1 MNSIMVF
8 LNGKS
13 KQVKWVFRRTVH
25 FLEICTLLCGFYR
38 IVCVPPAPS
47 AFLTLNTLRH
57 WYSYSPHCSLYILYD
72 TDKENLFDN
81 QELLKL
87 VIISFILVTSTFD
100 SWVILWGEIRSQSLL
115 GVEGLKRK
123 THHTCCISLLGDNK
137 FNNWVIINLMLS
149 MWKDILVL
157 GSSSNDFCVC
167 ISLQKTCLYGLCH
180 SIKSFY

>member
-1 MNSIMVF
+1 MH
-8 LNGKS
+8 
-13 KQVKWVFRRTVH
+13 RRTVH

-38 IVCVPPAPS
+38 IVWVPPALS
-47 AFLTLNTLRH
+47 AFLTLNALRH
-57 WYSYSPHCSLYILYD
+57 WYSYSPDWSLYIPYD

-137 FNNWVIINLMLS
+137 FNV
-149 MWKDILVL
+149 KYVEGHFGTQ

-167 ISLQKTCLYGLCH
+167 ISLHKTFPHGLCH

>member
-1 MNSIMVF
+1 MACF
-8 LNGKS
+8 FYGKF
-13 KQVKWVFRRTVH
+13 KQIQWVFRRTLY
-25 FLEICTLLCGFYR
+25 FLEICTLLWGFNR

-47 AFLTLNTLRH
+47 AFLTLYTLRH
-57 WYSYSPHCSLYILYD
+57 WYSYSPHCSLYIPYD

-137 FNNWVIINLMLS
+137 FNV
-149 MWKDILVL
+149 KYVE
-157 GSSSNDFCVC
+157 GHFGTG
-167 ISLQKTCLYGLCH
+167 KF
-180 SIKSFY
+180 K